1 MKMIRS
7 LLAGAVI
14 LGAGAVAVAQAD
26 APVTVD
32 IKRLSLEMANRI
44 ALATIEACRAEGVN
58 VAVTVVDRGGHPQ
71 VVMRDT
77 LAMDLTLE
85 ISRQKAY
92 TAMSFNAPLSQMEDR
107 FTRPFSVGKV
117 QGIVFSAGGLPIHAA
132 GSIVGGVGVSGAPSG
147 ELDEKCAAAGLEAVQ
162 IDLDMG

>member
-14 LGAGAVAVAQAD
+14 LSAGAVAQAD
-26 APVTVD
+26 APVTAD

-117 QGIVFSAGGLPIHAA
+117 QGIVFSAGGLPIHSA
-132 GSIVGGVGVSGAPSG
+132 GAIVGGVGVSGAPSG

-162 IDLDMG
+162 FDLDMG

>member
-1 MKMIRS
+1 MKIIRS
-7 LLAGAVI
+7 LLAGAVM
-14 LGAGAVAVAQAD
+14 LSTGAVAQAD

-32 IKRLSLEMANRI
+32 IKRLSLETANRI

-132 GSIVGGVGVSGAPSG
+132 GAIVGGVGVSGAPSG

>member
-14 LGAGAVAVAQAD
+14 LGTGAVAQAD

-117 QGIVFSAGGLPIHAA
+117 QGIVFSAGGLPIHSA
-132 GSIVGGVGVSGAPSG
+132 GAIVGGVGVSGAPSG

-162 IDLDMG
+162 FDLDMG